1 MAASVRAWCAL
12 AFLSVITIVLIPILW
27 IAVKSGW
34 RIRRTIPVLWH
45 RLACATLGLKIT
57 QAGKPHTGRPLLI
70 TSNHCS
76 WLDITVIGSLTP
88 LCFIAKSEV
97 AGWPIFGL
105 FAKLQ
110 RTVFVDRRRRSETGR
125 VANEIA
131 HRLSAGDAMVLFAEG
146 TSSNGNEV
154 LPFRTALIGAAQQLV
169 SGQGE
174 SPSSDKVWLQPL
186 SIAYT
191 RLQGLPIGRHYR
203 HVAAWY
209 GDMEL
214 IPHLW
219 QVLRE
224 GALDVTVTWG
234 EPVMATCDSDRKML
248 TRQLE
253 HAVREKTIE
262 AVFGRSQVTDPV
274 ESD

>member
-12 AFLSVITIVLIPILW
+12 AFLSGITIVLIPILW
-27 IAVKSGW
+27 LSVRFHW
-34 RIRRTIPVLWH
+34 RVRRTIPVFWH
-45 RLACATLGLKIT
+45 RLACATLGLRVT
-57 QAGKPHTGRPLLI
+57 EVGKPHSGRPLLI

-110 RTVFVDRRRRSETGR
+110 RTVFVDRRRRSETGK

-131 HRLSAGDAMVLFAEG
+131 YRLSEGDAMVLFAEG

-169 SGQGE
+169 SSQENG
-174 SPSSDKVWLQPL
+174 PSSDTVWLQPL

-209 GDMEL
+209 GDMDL

-224 GALDVTVTWG
+224 GALDVTVCWG
-234 EPVMATCDSDRKML
+234 EPVAATGETDRKLL

-253 HAVREKTIE
+253 NAVRERTIA
-262 AVFGRSQVTDPV
+262 AVFGRSEVTEPPKS
-274 ESD
+274 E